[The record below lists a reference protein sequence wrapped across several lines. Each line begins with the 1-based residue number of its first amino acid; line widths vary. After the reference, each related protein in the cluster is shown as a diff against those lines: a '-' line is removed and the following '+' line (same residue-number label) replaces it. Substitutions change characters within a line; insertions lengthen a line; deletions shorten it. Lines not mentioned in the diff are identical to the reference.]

1 MFYNLFLLIYI
12 AYAAPIFTFMIFCEF
27 VYGYFKNRNNYRLN
41 DTFTSISLGM
51 MSRFPAYLQL
61 GVQGLVYAFIWN
73 QFNLG
78 LLNSYT
84 PLIWVL
90 AFVLYDLSYYWLHRC
105 HHEIKFLWAS
115 HVVHHHGE
123 EFNLSTALRQTGTDF
138 IFKWVFYTPMLFLGV
153 PPEIFVT
160 VAALNLIYQFWV
172 HTEHIDRLGILD
184 YIFVTPSNHRIHH
197 AQNKEYIDANY
208 GGVFIVWDILFG
220 TFKDEKKE
228 LKPVYGT
235 SKPLK
240 SWNPFW
246 ANFEV
251 WTEIFKDTWRTKS
264 WKDKFRVW
272 ISRPK
277 WRPKDVSEKY
287 PIQKNNL
294 KEFKKY
300 DPKVTLFAKIFGFF
314 QLVFGSFYSQAFF
327 FNASSMGV
335 TEIFLIG
342 VNVTMILVFASLLFE
357 GKAFGYPLEV
367 IRSVFILIA
376 IYFGQFEFMQLT
388 VLVHAIIC
396 GLLAGYMTLS
406 NKPAEFSE
414 ARSES

>member
-1 MFYNLFLLIYI
+1 MHTSDLI

-61 GVQGLVYAFIWN
+61 GVQGVVYAFIWN

-78 LLNSYT
+78 LLNAYT

-208 GGVFIVWDILFG
+208 GGVFIIWDILFG

-264 WKDKFRVW
+264 WKDKLRVW

-287 PIQKNNL
+287 PIQKNDL
-294 KEFKKY
+294 KVFKKY
-300 DPKVTLFAKIFGFF
+300 DPKVTLFAKIFGFG
-314 QLVFGSFYSQAFF
+314 QLAFGSFYSQAFF
-327 FNASSMGV
+327 FNASSMGS

-357 GKAFGYPLEV
+357 GKAFGYRLEV
-367 IRSVFILIA
+367 VRAALVLFA

-388 VLVHAIIC
+388 VLIHALIC
-396 GLLAGYMTLS
+396 GVLAGYMTIN
-406 NKPAEFSE
+406 NKPAEFNE

>member
-1 MFYNLFLLIYI
+1 MHTSDLI

-51 MSRFPAYLQL
+51 MSRFPVYLQL
-61 GVQGLVYAFIWN
+61 GVQGVVYAFIWN

-84 PLIWVL
+84 PLTWIL

-208 GGVFIVWDILFG
+208 GGVFIIWDILFG

-264 WKDKFRVW
+264 WKDKLRVW

-287 PIQKNNL
+287 PIQKNDL
-294 KEFKKY
+294 KVFKKY
-300 DPKVTLFAKIFGFF
+300 DDNPD
-314 QLVFGSFYSQAFF
+314 
-327 FNASSMGV
+327 
-335 TEIFLIG
+335 
-342 VNVTMILVFASLLFE
+342 
-357 GKAFGYPLEV
+357 
-367 IRSVFILIA
+367 
-376 IYFGQFEFMQLT
+376 
-388 VLVHAIIC
+388 
-396 GLLAGYMTLS
+396 
-406 NKPAEFSE
+406 NK
-414 ARSES
+414 

>member
-1 MFYNLFLLIYI
+1 MHTSDLI

-78 LLNSYT
+78 FLNAYT

-160 VAALNLIYQFWV
+160 VAALILIYHFWV
-172 HTEHIDRLGILD
+172 HTEHIDRLGFLD

-197 AQNKEYIDANY
+197 AQNKEYVDANY
-208 GGVFIVWDILFG
+208 GGVFIIWDRIFG
-220 TFKDEKKE
+220 TFIDERKD

-240 SWNPFW
+240 SWNPFL
-246 ANFEV
+246 
-251 WTEIFKDTWRTKS
+251 KS
-264 WKDKFRVW
+264 
-272 ISRPK
+272 S
-277 WRPKDVSEKY
+277 
-287 PIQKNNL
+287 
-294 KEFKKY
+294 
-300 DPKVTLFAKIFGFF
+300 KI
-314 QLVFGSFYSQAFF
+314 
-327 FNASSMGV
+327 
-335 TEIFLIG
+335 IDI
-342 VNVTMILVFASLLFE
+342 
-357 GKAFGYPLEV
+357 
-367 IRSVFILIA
+367 
-376 IYFGQFEFMQLT
+376 
-388 VLVHAIIC
+388 
-396 GLLAGYMTLS
+396 
-406 NKPAEFSE
+406 
-414 ARSES
+414 

>member
-1 MFYNLFLLIYI
+1 MHTSDLI

-51 MSRFPAYLQL
+51 MSRFPVYLQL
-61 GVQGLVYAFIWN
+61 GVQGIVYAFIWN

-84 PLIWVL
+84 PLTWIL

-138 IFKWVFYTPMLFLGV
+138 NIKWVFYTPMLFLGV

-172 HTEHIDRLGILD
+172 HTEHIDRLGFLD

-208 GGVFIVWDILFG
+208 GGVFIIWDIIFG
-220 TFKDEKKE
+220 TFKDERKE
-228 LKPVYGT
+228 LKPIYGT

-264 WKDKFRVW
+264 WKDKFKVW

-277 WRPKDVSEKY
+277 WRPKDVSEKF
-287 PIQKNNL
+287 PIQKNDL
-294 KEFKKY
+294 REFKKY
-300 DPKVTLFAKIFGFF
+300 DPKVTLFAKIFGFG
-314 QLVFGSFYSQAFF
+314 QLVFGSFYSQSFF
-327 FNASSMGV
+327 FNVSSMGT

-342 VNVTMILVFASLLFE
+342 VNITMILVFASLLFE
-357 GKAFGYPLEV
+357 GKGFGYHLEFA
-367 IRSVFILIA
+367 RAILVLLA

-388 VLVHAIIC
+388 VLIHALIC
-396 GLLAGYMTLS
+396 ALLAGYMAVS
-406 NKPAEFSE
+406 NKTVEFNE

>member
-1 MFYNLFLLIYI
+1 MHTSDLI

-61 GVQGLVYAFIWN
+61 GVQGVVYAFIWN

-78 LLNSYT
+78 LLNAYT
-84 PLIWVL
+84 PFIWVL

-208 GGVFIVWDILFG
+208 GGVFIIWDIIFG
-220 TFKDEKKE
+220 TFKDERKE
-228 LKPVYGT
+228 LKPIYGT

-264 WKDKFRVW
+264 WKDKFKVW

-277 WRPKDVSEKY
+277 WRPKDVSEKF
-287 PIQKNNL
+287 PIQKNDL
-294 KEFKKY
+294 REFKKY
-300 DPKVTLFAKIFGFF
+300 DPKVTLFAKIFGFG
-314 QLVFGSFYSQAFF
+314 QLVFGSFYSQSFF
-327 FNASSMGV
+327 FNVSSMGT

-342 VNVTMILVFASLLFE
+342 VNITMILVFASLLFE
-357 GKAFGYPLEV
+357 GKGFGYHLEFA
-367 IRSVFILIA
+367 RAILVLLA

-388 VLVHAIIC
+388 VLIHAIIC
-396 GLLAGYMTLS
+396 ALLAGYMAVS
-406 NKPAEFSE
+406 NKTVEFNE

>member
-1 MFYNLFLLIYI
+1 MHTSDLI

-51 MSRFPAYLQL
+51 MSRFPVYLQL
-61 GVQGLVYAFIWN
+61 GVQGVVYAFIWN

-84 PLIWVL
+84 PLTWIL

-172 HTEHIDRLGILD
+172 HTEHIDRLGFLD

-208 GGVFIVWDILFG
+208 GGVFIIWDIIFG
-220 TFKDEKKE
+220 TFKDERKE
-228 LKPVYGT
+228 LKPIYGT

-264 WKDKFRVW
+264 WKDKFKVW

-287 PIQKNNL
+287 PIQKNDL
-294 KEFKKY
+294 REFKKY
-300 DPKVTLFAKIFGFF
+300 DPKVTLFAKIFGFG
-314 QLVFGSFYSQAFF
+314 QLVFGSFYSQSFF
-327 FNASSMGV
+327 FNVSSMGT

-342 VNVTMILVFASLLFE
+342 VNITMILVFASLLFE
-357 GKAFGYPLEV
+357 GKGFGYHLEFA
-367 IRSVFILIA
+367 RAILVLLA
-376 IYFGQFEFMQLT
+376 IYFGQFEFMQLA
-388 VLVHAIIC
+388 VLIHALIC
-396 GLLAGYMTLS
+396 ALLAGYMAVS
-406 NKPAEFSE
+406 NKTVEFNE

>member
-1 MFYNLFLLIYI
+1 MHTSDLI

-51 MSRFPAYLQL
+51 MSRFPVYLQL
-61 GVQGLVYAFIWN
+61 GVQGIVYAFIWN

-84 PLIWVL
+84 PLTWIL

-172 HTEHIDRLGILD
+172 HTEHIDRLGFLD

-208 GGVFIVWDILFG
+208 GGVFIIWDIIFG
-220 TFKDEKKE
+220 TFKDERKE
-228 LKPVYGT
+228 LKPIYGT

-264 WKDKFRVW
+264 WKDKFKVW

-277 WRPKDVSEKY
+277 WRPKDVSEKF

-294 KEFKKY
+294 REFKKY
-300 DPKVTLFAKIFGFF
+300 DPKVTLFAKIFGFG
-314 QLVFGSFYSQAFF
+314 QLVFGSFYSQSFF
-327 FNASSMGV
+327 FNVSSMGT

-342 VNVTMILVFASLLFE
+342 VNITMILVFASLLFE
-357 GKAFGYPLEV
+357 GKGLGYHLE
-367 IRSVFILIA
+367 FATAILVLLA

-388 VLVHAIIC
+388 VLIHAIIC
-396 GLLAGYMTLS
+396 ALLAGYMAVS
-406 NKPAEFSE
+406 NKTVEFNE

>member
-1 MFYNLFLLIYI
+1 MHTSDLI

-51 MSRFPAYLQL
+51 MSRFPVYLQL
-61 GVQGLVYAFIWN
+61 GVQGIVYAFIWN

-84 PLIWVL
+84 PLTWIL

-208 GGVFIVWDILFG
+208 GGVFIIWDILFG

-264 WKDKFRVW
+264 WKDKFKVW

-277 WRPKDVSEKY
+277 WRPKDVSEKF
-287 PIQKNNL
+287 PIQKNDL
-294 KEFKKY
+294 REFKKY
-300 DPKVTLFAKIFGFF
+300 DPKVTLFAKIFGFG
-314 QLVFGSFYSQAFF
+314 QLVFGSFYSQSFF
-327 FNASSMGV
+327 FNVSSMGT

-342 VNVTMILVFASLLFE
+342 VNITMILVFASLLFE
-357 GKAFGYPLEV
+357 GKGFGYHLEFA
-367 IRSVFILIA
+367 RAILVLLA

-388 VLVHAIIC
+388 VLIHALIC
-396 GLLAGYMTLS
+396 ALLAGYMAVS
-406 NKPAEFSE
+406 NKTVEFNE

>member
-1 MFYNLFLLIYI
+1 MHTTDLI

-51 MSRFPAYLQL
+51 MSRFPVYLQL
-61 GVQGLVYAFIWN
+61 GVQGIVYAFIWN

-84 PLIWVL
+84 PLTWIL

-172 HTEHIDRLGILD
+172 HTEHIDRLGFLD

-208 GGVFIVWDILFG
+208 GGVFIIWDIIFG
-220 TFKDEKKE
+220 TFKDERKE
-228 LKPVYGT
+228 LKPIYGT

-264 WKDKFRVW
+264 WKDKFKVW

-277 WRPKDVSEKY
+277 WRPKDVSEKF
-287 PIQKNNL
+287 PIQKNDL
-294 KEFKKY
+294 REFKKY
-300 DPKVTLFAKIFGFF
+300 DPKVTLFAKIFGFG
-314 QLVFGSFYSQAFF
+314 QLVFGSFYSQSFF
-327 FNASSMGV
+327 FNVSSMGT

-342 VNVTMILVFASLLFE
+342 VNITMILVFASLLFE
-357 GKAFGYPLEV
+357 GKGFGYHLEFA
-367 IRSVFILIA
+367 RAILVLLA

-388 VLVHAIIC
+388 VLIHALIC
-396 GLLAGYMTLS
+396 ALLAGYMAVS
-406 NKPAEFSE
+406 NKTVEFNE

>member
-1 MFYNLFLLIYI
+1 MHTSDLI

-84 PLIWVL
+84 PFIWVL

-172 HTEHIDRLGILD
+172 HTEHIDRLGFLD

-208 GGVFIVWDILFG
+208 GGVFIIWDIIFG
-220 TFKDEKKE
+220 TFKDERKE
-228 LKPVYGT
+228 LKPIYGT

-264 WKDKFRVW
+264 WKDKFKVW

-277 WRPKDVSEKY
+277 WRPKDVSEKF
-287 PIQKNNL
+287 PIQKNDL
-294 KEFKKY
+294 REFKKY
-300 DPKVTLFAKIFGFF
+300 DPKVTLFAKIFGFG
-314 QLVFGSFYSQAFF
+314 QLVFGSFYSQSFF
-327 FNASSMGV
+327 FNVSSMGT

-342 VNVTMILVFASLLFE
+342 VNITMILVFASLLFE
-357 GKAFGYPLEV
+357 GKGFGYHLEFA
-367 IRSVFILIA
+367 RAILVLLA

-388 VLVHAIIC
+388 VLIHAIIC
-396 GLLAGYMTLS
+396 ALLAGYMAVS
-406 NKPAEFSE
+406 NKTVEFNE